1 MMKYPVFPHKNT
13 PETPLFL
20 GHRGFTPV
28 APENSL
34 PSFEAA
40 GRRGFWA
47 IETDV
52 RRTRDGVLVCCHN
65 ATTAARFDRE
75 LTIADCTYDELL
87 SLTMAKGNGLERYS
101 AEELRMPTFAQYLD
115 ICEKY
120 GAVPFIESKE
130 MVIEEIFAELRRRD
144 MMGSSVMS
152 SVNFDHILEA
162 RRLDDE
168 IFIHHIFSNV
178 ELMHRLSE
186 MGNAGLSY
194 NYPDLDLLPGGLIE
208 ETHACG
214 VKVCLRA
221 GDSFE
226 TCHRMFALGLDY
238 IPSNKIY
245 SMVGDNL

>member
-1 MMKYPVFPHKNT
+1 MKYPVFPHANT
-13 PETPLFL
+13 PETPLII
-20 GHRGFTPV
+20 GHRGFTLV

-40 GRRGFWA
+40 GKRGFWA

-52 RRTRDGVLVCCHN
+52 RLTRDGVMVCCHN
-65 ATTAARFDRE
+65 ATTAARFDE
-75 LTIADCTYDELL
+75 DLTVADCTYAELQK
-87 SLTMAKGNGLERYS
+87 LTMAKGNGLEGYKP
-101 AEELRMPTFAQYLD
+101 EELKMPTFAQYLD

-130 MVIEEIFAELRRRD
+130 MVIDRIFDELRRRD
-144 MMGSSVMS
+144 LMGSSVMS

-162 RRLDDE
+162 RRLDRD
-168 IFIHHIFSNV
+168 IFIHHIFSNTERMH
-178 ELMHRLSE
+178 ELAE

-194 NYPDLDLLPGGLIE
+194 NYPDLDLLPAGLIE

-221 GDSFE
+221 GDSIE
-226 TCHRMFALGLDY
+226 TCQRMFGLGLDY

-245 SMVGDNL
+245 TMSGDNA

>member
-1 MMKYPVFPHKNT
+1 MKYPAFPHENT
-13 PETPLFL
+13 PATPLFL

-40 GRRGFWA
+40 GKRGFWA

-75 LTIADCTYDELL
+75 LVVADSTYAELQ
-87 SLTMAKGNGLERYS
+87 SVTMAKGKGLENYS
-101 AEELRMPTFAQYLD
+101 ADELKMPTFAQYLD

-130 MVIEEIFAELRRRD
+130 MVIEEIFSELRRRD
-144 MMGSSVMS
+144 LMESSVMS

-162 RRLDDE
+162 RRLDRE

-178 ELMHRLSE
+178 DLMHRLAE

-194 NYPDLDLLPGGLIE
+194 NYPDLDLLPEGLIE
-208 ETHACG
+208 QTHACG
-214 VKVCLRA
+214 VKACLRA
-221 GDSFE
+221 GDSIE
-226 TCHRMFALGLDY
+226 TCVRMFALGLDY

>member
-1 MMKYPVFPHKNT
+1 MKYPVFPHANT
-13 PETPLFL
+13 PAMPLII

-40 GRRGFWA
+40 GKRGFWA

-65 ATTAARFDRE
+65 ATTAARFDGDLSISDSTYAE
-75 LTIADCTYDELL
+75 LSALR
-87 SLTMAKGNGLERYS
+87 MANGNGRDTYPPD
-101 AEELRMPTFAQYLD
+101 ALRMPTFAQYLD
-115 ICEKY
+115 ICERY

-130 MVIEEIFAELRRRD
+130 QVIEQMFGELRRRD
-144 MMGSSVMS
+144 LMGSAVLS
-152 SVNFDHILEA
+152 SVHFDHIVEA
-162 RRLDDE
+162 RRLDRD
-168 IFIHHIFSNV
+168 IFIHHIFSTPAHM
-178 ELMHRLSE
+178 LQLAE

-194 NYPDLDLLPGGLIE
+194 NYPDLDLLPAGLIE
-208 ETHACG
+208 ETHAHG

-221 GDSFE
+221 GDSIE
-226 TCHRMFALGLDY
+226 TCRRMFTLGLDY

-245 SMVGDNL
+245 TMTGDNV

>member
-1 MMKYPVFPHKNT
+1 MAYTLFSFAHT
-13 PETPLFL
+13 PATPRIMA
-20 GHRGFTPV
+20 HRGFTPV

-221 GDSFE
+221 GESFE
-226 TCHRMFALGLDY
+226 TCQRMFALGLDY

-245 SMVGDNL
+245 SRVGDNL

>member
-1 MMKYPVFPHKNT
+1 MKYPAFPHENT
-13 PETPLFL
+13 PATPLFL

-40 GRRGFWA
+40 GKRGFWA

-75 LTIADCTYDELL
+75 LVVADSTYAELQ
-87 SLTMAKGNGLERYS
+87 SVTMAKGKGLENYS
-101 AEELRMPTFAQYLD
+101 ADELKMPTFAQYLD

-120 GAVPFIESKE
+120 GAVPFVESKE
-130 MVIEEIFAELRRRD
+130 MVIEEILSELRRRD
-144 MMGSSVMS
+144 LMGSSVMS

-162 RRLDDE
+162 RRLDRE

-178 ELMHRLSE
+178 DLMHRLAE

-194 NYPDLDLLPGGLIE
+194 NYPDLDLLPEGLIE
-208 ETHACG
+208 QTHACG

-221 GDSFE
+221 GDSIE
-226 TCHRMFALGLDY
+226 TCVRMFALGLDY

>member
-1 MMKYPVFPHKNT
+1 MKYPAFPHENT
-13 PETPLFL
+13 PATPLFL

-40 GRRGFWA
+40 GKRGFWA

-75 LTIADCTYDELL
+75 LVVADSTYAELQ
-87 SLTMAKGNGLERYS
+87 SVTMAKGKGLENYS
-101 AEELRMPTFAQYLD
+101 ADELKMPTFAQYLD

-130 MVIEEIFAELRRRD
+130 MVIEEIFSELRRRD
-144 MMGSSVMS
+144 LMGSSVMS

-162 RRLDDE
+162 RRLDRE
-168 IFIHHIFSNV
+168 IFIRHIFSNV
-178 ELMHRLSE
+178 DLMHRLAE

-194 NYPDLDLLPGGLIE
+194 NYPDLDLLPEGLIE
-208 ETHACG
+208 QTHACG

-221 GDSFE
+221 GDSIE
-226 TCHRMFALGLDY
+226 TCVRMFALGLDY

>member
-1 MMKYPVFPHKNT
+1 MKYPAFPHENT
-13 PETPLFL
+13 PATPLFL

-40 GRRGFWA
+40 GKRGFWA

-75 LTIADCTYDELL
+75 LVVADSTYAELQRV
-87 SLTMAKGNGLERYS
+87 TMAKGKGLENYS
-101 AEELRMPTFAQYLD
+101 ADELKMPTFAQYLD

-130 MVIEEIFAELRRRD
+130 MVIEEIFSELRRRD
-144 MMGSSVMS
+144 LMGSSVMS

-162 RRLDDE
+162 RRLDRE

-178 ELMHRLSE
+178 DLMHRLAE

-194 NYPDLDLLPGGLIE
+194 NYPDLDLLPEGLIE
-208 ETHACG
+208 QTHACG

-221 GDSFE
+221 GDSIE
-226 TCHRMFALGLDY
+226 TCVRMFALGLDY

>member
-1 MMKYPVFPHKNT
+1 MAKTLFSFEHT
-13 PETPLFL
+13 PATPRIMA
-20 GHRGFTPV
+20 HRGFTPV

-40 GRRGFWA
+40 GKRGFWA

-65 ATTAARFDRE
+65 ATTAARFDCDM
-75 LTIADCTYDELL
+75 TIADHTYAELL
-87 SLTMAKGNGLERYS
+87 TLTMAKGKGLENY
-101 AEELRMPTFAQYLD
+101 APDQLRMPTFAQYLD

-130 MVIEEIFAELRRRD
+130 MVIDQMFAELRRRD
-144 MMGSSVMS
+144 MMGWSVLS
-152 SVNFDHILEA
+152 SVNFDHIVEA
-162 RRLDDE
+162 RRLDRN

-178 ELMHRLSE
+178 ERMRELAE

-194 NYPDLDLLPGGLIE
+194 NYPDLDLLPDGLIE
-208 ETHACG
+208 ETHAHG
-214 VKVCLRA
+214 VKLCLRA
-221 GDSFE
+221 GDTVE
-226 TCHRMFALGLDY
+226 TCMRMFALGLDY

-245 SMVGDNL
+245 TMSGDNV

>member
-1 MMKYPVFPHKNT
+1 MMKYPAFPHENT
-13 PETPLFL
+13 PATPLFL

-40 GRRGFWA
+40 GKRGFWA

-75 LTIADCTYDELL
+75 LVVADSTYAELQ
-87 SLTMAKGNGLERYS
+87 SVTMAKGKGLENYS
-101 AEELRMPTFAQYLD
+101 ADELKMPTFAQYLD

-130 MVIEEIFAELRRRD
+130 MVIEEIFSELRRREL
-144 MMGSSVMS
+144 MGSSVMS

-162 RRLDDE
+162 RRLDRE

-178 ELMHRLSE
+178 DLMHRLAE

-194 NYPDLDLLPGGLIE
+194 NYPDLDLLPEGLIE
-208 ETHACG
+208 QTHACG

-221 GDSFE
+221 GDSIE
-226 TCHRMFALGLDY
+226 TCVRMFALGLDY

>member
-1 MMKYPVFPHKNT
+1 MKYPVFPHKNT

-40 GRRGFWA
+40 GKRGFWA

-52 RRTRDGVLVCCHN
+52 RLTRDGVMVCCHN
-65 ATTAARFDRE
+65 ATTAARFDAD
-75 LTIADCTYDELL
+75 LTVSECTYAELL
-87 SLTMAKGNGLERYS
+87 KLTMAKGKGLDLY
-101 AEELRMPTFAQYLD
+101 APDQLRMPTFEQYLD
-115 ICEKY
+115 VCEKY

-130 MVIEEIFAELRRRD
+130 MVIDRIFDVLRRRD
-144 MMGSSVMS
+144 LMGSAVMS
-152 SVNFDHILEA
+152 SVNFEHILEA
-162 RRLDDE
+162 RRLDRE
-168 IFIHHIFSNV
+168 IFIHHIFSSV
-178 ELMHRLSE
+178 EQMHLLSE

-194 NYPDLDLLPGGLIE
+194 NYPDLDLLPAGLIE

-221 GDSFE
+221 GDSIE
-226 TCHRMFALGLDY
+226 TCRRMFDLGLDY

-245 SMVGDNL
+245 SMAGENL

>member
-1 MMKYPVFPHKNT
+1 MKYPAFPHENT
-13 PETPLFL
+13 PATPLFL

-40 GRRGFWA
+40 GKRGFWA

-75 LTIADCTYDELL
+75 LVVAD
-87 SLTMAKGNGLERYS
+87 STMAKGKGLENYS
-101 AEELRMPTFAQYLD
+101 ADELKMPTFAQYLD

-130 MVIEEIFAELRRRD
+130 MVIEEIFSELRRRD
-144 MMGSSVMS
+144 LMGSSVMS

-162 RRLDDE
+162 RRLDRE

-178 ELMHRLSE
+178 DLMHRLAE

-194 NYPDLDLLPGGLIE
+194 NYPDLDLLPEGLIE
-208 ETHACG
+208 QTHACG

-221 GDSFE
+221 GDSIE
-226 TCHRMFALGLDY
+226 TCVRMFALGLDY

>member
-1 MMKYPVFPHKNT
+1 MKYPAFPHENT
-13 PETPLFL
+13 PATPLFL

-40 GRRGFWA
+40 GKRGFWA

-75 LTIADCTYDELL
+75 LVVADSTYAELQ
-87 SLTMAKGNGLERYS
+87 SVTMAKGKGLENYS
-101 AEELRMPTFAQYLD
+101 ADELKMPTFAQYLD

-130 MVIEEIFAELRRRD
+130 MVIEEIFSELRRRD
-144 MMGSSVMS
+144 LMGSSVMS

-162 RRLDDE
+162 RRLDRE

-178 ELMHRLSE
+178 DLMHRLAE

-194 NYPDLDLLPGGLIE
+194 KYPDLDLLPEGLIDQ
-208 ETHACG
+208 THACG

-221 GDSFE
+221 GDSIE
-226 TCHRMFALGLDY
+226 TCVRMFALGLDY

>member
-1 MMKYPVFPHKNT
+1 MKYPAFPHENT
-13 PETPLFL
+13 PATPLFL

-40 GRRGFWA
+40 GKRGFWA

-75 LTIADCTYDELL
+75 LVVADSTYAELQ
-87 SLTMAKGNGLERYS
+87 SVTMAKGKGLENYS
-101 AEELRMPTFAQYLD
+101 ADELKMPTFAQYLD

-130 MVIEEIFAELRRRD
+130 MVIEEIFSELRRRGL
-144 MMGSSVMS
+144 MGSSVMS

-162 RRLDDE
+162 RRLDRE

-178 ELMHRLSE
+178 DLMHRLAE

-194 NYPDLDLLPGGLIE
+194 NYPDLDLLPEGLIE
-208 ETHACG
+208 QTHACG

-221 GDSFE
+221 GDSIE
-226 TCHRMFALGLDY
+226 TCVRMFALGLDY

>member
-1 MMKYPVFPHKNT
+1 MKYPAFPHENT
-13 PETPLFL
+13 PATPLFL

-40 GRRGFWA
+40 GKRGFWA

-75 LTIADCTYDELL
+75 LVLADSTYAELQRV
-87 SLTMAKGNGLERYS
+87 TMAKGKGLENYS
-101 AEELRMPTFAQYLD
+101 ADELKMPTFAQYLD

-130 MVIEEIFAELRRRD
+130 MVIEEIFSELRRRD
-144 MMGSSVMS
+144 LMGSSVMS

-162 RRLDDE
+162 RRLDRE

-178 ELMHRLSE
+178 DLMHRLAE

-194 NYPDLDLLPGGLIE
+194 NYPDLDLLPEGLIE
-208 ETHACG
+208 QTHACG

-221 GDSFE
+221 GDSIE
-226 TCHRMFALGLDY
+226 TCVRMFALGLDY

>member
-1 MMKYPVFPHKNT
+1 MKYPVFSHANT
-13 PETPLFL
+13 PATPLII

-52 RRTRDGVLVCCHN
+52 RRTRDGVLICCHN
-65 ATTAARFDRE
+65 ATTAARYDRE
-75 LTIADCTYDELL
+75 LVIAESTYGELMAV
-87 SLTMAKGNGLERYS
+87 TMAKGNGLDRYS
-101 AEELRMPTFAQYLD
+101 KEELKMPTFAQYLD
-115 ICEKY
+115 ICERH

-130 MVIEEIFAELRRRD
+130 MVIEEIFFELRRRD
-144 MMGSSVMS
+144 LMGSSVMS

-162 RRLDDE
+162 RRLDRE

-194 NYPDLDLLPGGLIE
+194 NYPDLDLLPSGLIE

-221 GDSFE
+221 GDSVE
-226 TCHRMFALGLDY
+226 TCQRMFDLGLDY

-245 SMVGDNL
+245 SMVGENL

>member
-1 MMKYPVFPHKNT
+1 MKYPVFPHENT
-13 PETPLFL
+13 PATPLII

-40 GRRGFWA
+40 GQRGFWA
-47 IETDV
+47 IETDI

-65 ATTAARFDRE
+65 ATTAARFDGE
-75 LTIADCTYDELL
+75 LAVGESTYAELMA
-87 SLTMAKGNGLERYS
+87 LTMAKGKGLDRYA
-101 AEELRMPTFAQYLD
+101 AEELKMPTFAQYLD
-115 ICEKY
+115 ICERY

-144 MMGSSVMS
+144 LMGSAVMS
-152 SVNFDHILEA
+152 SVNFEHIVEA
-162 RRLDDE
+162 RRLDGE

-178 ELMHRLSE
+178 ELMEQLAE
-186 MGNAGLSY
+186 MGHAGLSY
-194 NYPDLDLLPGGLIE
+194 NYPDLDLLPEGLIAL
-208 ETHACG
+208 THARG

-221 GDSFE
+221 GDSIE
-226 TCHRMFALGLDY
+226 ICRRMFDLGLDY

-245 SMVGDNL
+245 SRVGENV

>member
-1 MMKYPVFPHKNT
+1 MKYPVFPHANT
-13 PETPLFL
+13 PSTPLII

-40 GRRGFWA
+40 GKRGFWA

-65 ATTAARFDRE
+65 ATTAARYDAD
-75 LTIADCTYDELL
+75 LTIADCTYDELCRL
-87 SLTMAKGNGLERYS
+87 CMAKGKGLDLYTPDD
-101 AEELRMPTFAQYLD
+101 LRMPTFEQYLD

-120 GAVPFIESKE
+120 RAVPFIESKE
-130 MVIEEIFAELRRRD
+130 MVIDQIFATLRRRD
-144 MMGSSVMS
+144 MMNCSVMS
-152 SVNFDHILEA
+152 SVSYDHIVEA
-162 RRLDDE
+162 RRLDRD
-168 IFIHHIFSNV
+168 IFIHHIFSTP
-178 ELMHRLSE
+178 ELMLELAE

-194 NYPDLDLLPGGLIE
+194 NYPDLDLLPAGLIE
-208 ETHACG
+208 QTHAHG

-221 GDSFE
+221 GDTVE
-226 TCHRMFALGLDY
+226 TCHRMFDLGLDY

-245 SMVGDNL
+245 TMTGENC